1 MQREARTVE
10 VMIRRFCRDRHRTN
24 GEVPC
29 KECRDLLAYA
39 LRRLKSCQFQELKT
53 TCGKCPVHCYSLRMR
68 EKIRDV
74 MRYAGPRMLL
84 THPVMAIAH
93 LLDGLRKPRPKG

>member
-1 MQREARTVE
+1 
-10 VMIRRFCRDRHRTN
+10 
-24 GEVPC
+24 
-29 KECRDLLAYA
+29 
-39 LRRLKSCQFQELKT
+39 
-53 TCGKCPVHCYSLRMR
+53 MR

-93 LLDGLRKPRPKG
+93 LLDGLRKPRPRG